1 MSYVLDVIA
10 RAKGTMEMRTK
21 KNAMIMTR
29 RRIRFHL
36 LGMAAVTNDIMRE
49 GISHGFLH
57 T

>member
-29 RRIRFHL
+29 RRIPFHF
-36 LGMAAVTNDIMRE
+36 LGMAAVTSDIMRE